1 MSLFAQRIEEL
12 IVDSGE
18 TVQALAEIGKIDRT
32 TLQRVK
38 SGERLP
44 SKKFF
49 SGLCKALRLST
60 AEEEE
65 LKNLLKWKP
74 LANETIITAKQSSA

>member
-1 MSLFAQRIEEL
+1 MLLFAQRIEEL

-49 SGLCKALRLST
+49 SGLCKALDVDSRRRGTEKSPGNGNHWPT
-60 AEEEE
+60 
-65 LKNLLKWKP
+65 KLL
-74 LANETIITAKQSSA
+74 